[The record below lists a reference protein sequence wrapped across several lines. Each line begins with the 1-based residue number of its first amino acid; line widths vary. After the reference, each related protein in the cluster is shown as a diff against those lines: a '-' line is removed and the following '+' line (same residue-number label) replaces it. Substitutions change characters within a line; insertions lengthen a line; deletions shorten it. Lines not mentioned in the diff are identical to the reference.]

1 MIPDGVIEEIKYR
14 NDIESVISSYVQ
26 VKRRGRNLVGLCP
39 FHSEKTPSFTVYPD
53 SQSFFCFGCGAGGDV
68 VTFIRRMENLDYREA
83 LKFLAERAGMKLSDE
98 YVEDDAA
105 KLKMRILE
113 INRTAASFYYN
124 SLVSD
129 VGKGALGYLTERGL
143 SKRIIR
149 KFGLG
154 YAPDSWNALLYKL
167 KDSGFS
173 EKEIEA
179 SGVVIKN
186 RNGKMYDAYR
196 NRVIFPIIDLRGNV
210 IGFGARKLEGDGP
223 KYINSPDTSAYKKSR
238 NLFALNFAKN
248 DKSGNIILVEGYM
261 DAISLYQAGFE
272 NTVATC
278 GTALTAEQARLISQ
292 YAKSVTISYDS
303 DEAGVKAARRA
314 VPLLD
319 AAGVRVKALRIEGAK
334 DPDEY
339 IKKFGALRFK
349 KMIEDSS
356 SAAEYEL
363 DLIKRKYDVYTNEG
377 KIAILKESCVYVAGV
392 VNPLE
397 REVYAGNLSKE
408 LGVEK
413 DAIVRQINEI
423 IRRKSGEERKK
434 SMRDLKIFDPEV
446 KNGRMVDPDR
456 AKHIKTAVAQ
466 EKLIACMLKYP
477 EYAEK
482 IIAGVDIES
491 MPVAANRRIFEV
503 AAERIKQGLAFDFT
517 QLNAELSI
525 EEISRA
531 AALMAGCEIK
541 FTDADVDYYIKMVRE
556 STSEMTPEKVGE
568 LEDDEYLNNIR
579 AAIEKKKE

>member
-446 KNGRMVDPDR
+446 KNGRIVDPDR

>member
-14 NDIESVISSYVQ
+14 NDIESVISSYVE

-68 VTFIRRMENLDYREA
+68 VTFIRRIENLDYREA

-124 SLVSD
+124 CLVSD
-129 VGKGALGYLTERGL
+129 AGKGALGYLTERGL
-143 SKRIIR
+143 SNRIIR

-154 YAPDSWNALLYKL
+154 YAPNSWNALLYKL

-186 RNGKMYDAYR
+186 RSGKMYDAYR
-196 NRVIFPIIDLRGNV
+196 NRVMFPIIDLRGNV

-223 KYINSPDTSAYKKSR
+223 KYINSPDTAAYKKSR

-272 NTVATC
+272 NAVATC

-303 DEAGVKAARRA
+303 DEAGIKAARRA
-314 VPLLD
+314 APLLD

-349 KMIEDSS
+349 KMIEDSA

-363 DLIKRKYDVYTNEG
+363 DLIKRRYDEHTNEG
-377 KIAILKESCVYVAGV
+377 KIAILKESCAYVAGV
-392 VNPLE
+392 ANPLE

-408 LGVEK
+408 LGVDK
-413 DAIVRQINEI
+413 DAILRQINEI

-446 KNGRMVDPDR
+446 KNGRIVDPDR

-482 IIAGVDIES
+482 IIAGVDIEG

-503 AAERIKQGLAFDFT
+503 AAERIKQGLSFDFT

-531 AALMAGCEIK
+531 SALMAGCEIR
-541 FTDADVDYYIKMVRE
+541 FTDADVEYYLKTIRE
-556 STSEMTPEKVGE
+556 STKELSPEKVGE

>member
-68 VTFIRRMENLDYREA
+68 VTFIRRMENLDYVEA

-129 VGKGALGYLTERGL
+129 AGKGALRYLTERGL
-143 SKRIIR
+143 SNRIIR

-167 KDSGFS
+167 KDLGFS

-186 RNGKMYDAYR
+186 RSGKMYDAYR
-196 NRVIFPIIDLRGNV
+196 NRVMFPIIDLRGNV

-223 KYINSPDTSAYKKSR
+223 KYINSPDTAAYKKSR

-314 VPLLD
+314 APLLD

-339 IKKFGALRFK
+339 IKKYGALRFK
-349 KMIEDSS
+349 KLIEDSA

-363 DLIKRKYDVYTNEG
+363 DLIKRKYDEHTNEG

-392 VNPLE
+392 ANSLE

-408 LGVEK
+408 LGVDK
-413 DAIVRQINEI
+413 DAILRQINEI

-446 KNGRMVDPDR
+446 KNGRIVDPDR

-503 AAERIKQGLAFDFT
+503 AAERIKQGLTFDFT
-517 QLNAELSI
+517 HLNAELSI
-525 EEISRA
+525 EEINRA
-531 AALMAGCEIK
+531 SALMAGCEIK
-541 FTDADVDYYIKMVRE
+541 FTDADVEHYIKMVRE
-556 STSEMTPEKVGE
+556 STKEMTPEKVGE